1 MIAHQEVVSCFLRHI
16 EINYWMWAMTNLKCC
31 GPDIPFTASTHG
43 CSTTVY
49 KSTEKLW
56 AH

>member
-1 MIAHQEVVSCFLRHI
+1 MIAHQVVSCFLRHI
-16 EINYWMWAMTNLKCC
+16 EINYWMWAVTNLKCC